1 VIVKKIS
8 ALKLQQKMYLLL
20 ALIAAGYAIVGLT
33 YIQTSRVVNHATA
46 EIMEVEKLAFLVK
59 STETLLLNCRRHEQ
73 NFLLSNKWED
83 VERFDKD
90 VGALLLLIGETHSLA
105 ERFDMAEELS
115 KASKLIDEYRSGF
128 HHIAGLKREM
138 GLDAKSGLLGKL
150 KSAADDSEEVV
161 KGQMQD
167 ALIVL
172 IVKIR
177 YHEELFLAHPDEERI
192 KKISDL
198 HSTFAS
204 RLEFSDVP
212 ENSRT
217 FVQKNMD
224 NYHANF
230 SEMAK
235 KALETEKNITEFRI
249 KVKAAENEMQ
259 GILARIPAI
268 TQHTN
273 QQSATAQKLADM
285 ALISVF
291 IISIVVI
298 TLLVFIIL
306 RGIHQQLGADP
317 SDVADIADKIAN
329 GDLDIMEENTGSQ
342 HIGVMASMYSMTHS
356 LKAIIREIQ
365 RNTETVALASSEL
378 LATADT
384 IHSATEKQAASIEQ
398 TSASTEEIRAT
409 ISKNAEN
416 AQYASQ
422 IATES
427 CEAAVACG
435 ETVAESVNA
444 MNMIASKI
452 MVIEEIAAQTNMLSL
467 NAAIEATRAGE
478 QGRGFAVVAAEVR
491 KLAELSKTAAVEI
504 SQLARQSGGL
514 AERSHSALKDMIPK
528 TIRTS
533 ELITDITHASMEQ
546 SAGTEQ
552 ITAALSELDFSAQQN
567 ASASQE
573 LAATAKSMQ
582 ERSVTLKNTV
592 DFFRFQDH

>member
-1 VIVKKIS
+1 
-8 ALKLQQKMYLLL
+8 
-20 ALIAAGYAIVGLT
+20 
-33 YIQTSRVVNHATA
+33 
-46 EIMEVEKLAFLVK
+46 
-59 STETLLLNCRRHEQ
+59 
-73 NFLLSNKWED
+73 
-83 VERFDKD
+83 
-90 VGALLLLIGETHSLA
+90 
-105 ERFDMAEELS
+105 
-115 KASKLIDEYRSGF
+115 
-128 HHIAGLKREM
+128 
-138 GLDAKSGLLGKL
+138 
-150 KSAADDSEEVV
+150 
-161 KGQMQD
+161 
-167 ALIVL
+167 
-172 IVKIR
+172 
-177 YHEELFLAHPDEERI
+177 
-192 KKISDL
+192 
-198 HSTFAS
+198 
-204 RLEFSDVP
+204 
-212 ENSRT
+212 
-217 FVQKNMD
+217 
-224 NYHANF
+224 
-230 SEMAK
+230 
-235 KALETEKNITEFRI
+235 
-249 KVKAAENEMQ
+249 
-259 GILARIPAI
+259 
-268 TQHTN
+268 
-273 QQSATAQKLADM
+273 
-285 ALISVF
+285 
-291 IISIVVI
+291 
-298 TLLVFIIL
+298 
-306 RGIHQQLGADP
+306 
-317 SDVADIADKIAN
+317 
-329 GDLDIMEENTGSQ
+329 
-342 HIGVMASMYSMTHS
+342 MYSMTHS